1 MAADRCA
8 QREAKTTPGT
18 AVYRRRQPERSAVYQ
33 VVQGH
38 LETWLTGYRHA
49 DEEGFPVAAYIE
61 QDFRK
66 YLECGVLAHGF
77 ARARC
82 TDCGYDFLVAFSCKG
97 RGICASCNTR
107 RMVETAAHLVDEVFP
122 QVPVRQWV
130 LSFPKRLRYFL
141 ARDTDLLNR
150 VLRIFLNSVE
160 KALQSC
166 CAEAPD
172 HARLGAVT
180 FVHRFGSAL
189 NGNIHFHCCVIDGV
203 FSAEDEALRF
213 DQAILTHEAIAK
225 VQAEVRERVLRLFKR
240 RALLSPED
248 VDTMRQWGHE
258 GGFSLNADVTV
269 AAWDRAGLERLL
281 RYCARPIFA
290 SERLQW
296 IEKDQ
301 RLVYRL
307 PKPMPGGQTV
317 LYLTPLEFLD
327 KLAVLIPPP
336 RRHRHR
342 YHGVLAPNAPL
353 RQAVTAYAG
362 LPMNAEVPAAVQAP
376 VADEDLSEPGSKPPF
391 YATSLWAMLIARI
404 YEVFPLVCP
413 QCGGELKMVAFLTEA
428 DPIQRILIYIG
439 EPATPPRIAPA
450 RAPPDWFEADFDQ
463 TILDESEEAEPVPD
477 FEFDQTVSW

>member
-1 MAADRCA
+1 M
-8 QREAKTTPGT
+8 
-18 AVYRRRQPERSAVYQ
+18 VYQ
-33 VVQGH
+33 VMQGH
-38 LETWLTGYRHA
+38 LETWLAGCRQA
-49 DEEGFPVAAYIE
+49 DGEGLPVAGYIE
-61 QDFRK
+61 EDFRK
-66 YLECGVLAHGF
+66 YLACGILANGF

-82 TDCGYDFLVAFSCKG
+82 AGCGYDFLIAFSCKG
-97 RGICASCNTR
+97 RGICPSCNTR
-107 RMVETAAHLVDEVFP
+107 RMVETAAHLNDQVFP

-141 ARDTDLLNR
+141 ARDADLLDR

-160 KALQSC
+160 KALLLCSPD
-166 CAEAPD
+166 APD

-189 NGNIHFHCCVIDGV
+189 NGHIHFHCCVIDGV
-203 FSAEDEALRF
+203 FSAEGEALRF
-213 DQAILTHEAIAK
+213 HQAIVTREAIAK

-240 RALLSPED
+240 RKLLSPED
-248 VDTMRQWGHE
+248 VDMMRQWEHE

-269 AAWDRAGLERLL
+269 AAQDRAGLERLL

-307 PKPMPGGQTV
+307 PKPRPDGQTV
-317 LYLTPLEFLD
+317 LYLTPMEFLD

-336 RRHRHR
+336 RKHRHR

-353 RQAVTAYAG
+353 RQAVTAYAR
-362 LPMNAEVPAAVQAP
+362 LPMGDDAVSADQAP
-376 VADEDLSEPGSKPPF
+376 VTNEDRSETGTKTPF
-391 YATSLWAMLIARI
+391 YAASLWAMLIARI

-413 QCGGELKMVAFLTEA
+413 QCGDELKIVAFLTEA

-439 EPATPPRIAPA
+439 EPVTQPRIATA
-450 RAPPDWFEADFDQ
+450 RAPPDWLEADFDQ
-463 TILDESEEAEPVPD
+463 TCLNESEQAEPVPEY
-477 FEFDQTVSW
+477 EFDQTVSW

>member
-1 MAADRCA
+1 M
-8 QREAKTTPGT
+8 
-18 AVYRRRQPERSAVYQ
+18 
-33 VVQGH
+33 
-38 LETWLTGYRHA
+38 
-49 DEEGFPVAAYIE
+49 
-61 QDFRK
+61 
-66 YLECGVLAHGF
+66 
-77 ARARC
+77 
-82 TDCGYDFLVAFSCKG
+82 
-97 RGICASCNTR
+97 
-107 RMVETAAHLVDEVFP
+107 
-122 QVPVRQWV
+122 
-130 LSFPKRLRYFL
+130 
-141 ARDTDLLNR
+141 
-150 VLRIFLNSVE
+150 E
-160 KALQSC
+160 KALLSC
-166 CAEAPD
+166 CPDAPD
-172 HARLGAVT
+172 DGRLGAVT

-203 FSAEDEALRF
+203 FSAEDDALRF
-213 DQAILTHEAIAK
+213 DEAVITPEVIAN

-248 VDTMRQWGHE
+248 VDAMREWGHE
-258 GGFSLNADVTV
+258 GGFSLNADVTI
-269 AAWDRAGLERLL
+269 AAWDRAGLERLF

-290 SERLQW
+290 SERLLW

-336 RRHRHR
+336 RKHRHR

-353 RQAVTAYAG
+353 RQAVTAHAG
-362 LPMNAEVPAAVQAP
+362 LTMNAEVPAADQAP
-376 VADEDLSEPGSKPPF
+376 VADEDLSEAGSKTPF
-391 YATSLWAMLIARI
+391 YAASLWAMLIARI

-413 QCGGELKMVAFLTEA
+413 QCGGELKIVAFLTEV

-450 RAPPDWFEADFDQ
+450 RAPPDWLEADFDQ
-463 TILDESEEAEPVPD
+463 TYPSVSEEAEPLPE